1 MKLRRLRSP
10 PACGLCSCG
19 LRRHGWLPSDPCWH
33 TNNFYSTLPLTS
45 IFGDPFPIP
54 PPPQLLPLLT
64 HPAAYSGQS
73 PLNLQ
78 SDVLKSWTNAQSLW
92 FPWPP
97 HIDCS
102 FELWGL
108 RARLDQLHALLH
120 LYDMHNLLVFF
131 PIKSWEKHALRVILV
146 QALRMFDFFSL
157 DVRMCLISCIIKSI
171 RCSWLE
177 TSILFCFSPDNLL
190 MLVNGGY

>member
-1 MKLRRLRSP
+1 MFWAIKLIEDLSCFAIHQTEAPAVCPCLWIMLMRL
-10 PACGLCSCG
+10 
-19 LRRHGWLPSDPCWH
+19 LPSDPCWH

-64 HPAAYSGQS
+64 HPSAYSGQS

-78 SDVLKSWTNAQSLW
+78 SDALKSWTNAQSLW

-120 LYDMHNLLVFF
+120 LYDMHKSSCFFFLLKVERSMRCVWFWCKLLECSIFF
-131 PIKSWEKHALRVILV
+131 LWT
-146 QALRMFDFFSL
+146 
-157 DVRMCLISCIIKSI
+157 
-171 RCSWLE
+171 LE
-177 TSILFCFSPDNLL
+177 C
-190 MLVNGGY
+190 V